1 MSAIAA
7 TLSALSRL
15 AIIAALAALL
25 PAPARA
31 ASLYGGPGPR
41 PGPDV
46 LYAPPVSAP
55 QLENT
60 GIWQAPPILVS
71 GATAYRAGEF
81 LYQDFLY
88 DDRGAGDA
96 AVYPADPRYAGNAA
110 DLVEVRLKPLTGEL
124 AIRLTYNAMVDPMV
138 VASTVALGSSRG
150 ALPIPHGANAT
161 APARV

>member
-1 MSAIAA
+1 MSPISA
-7 TLSALSRL
+7 TLSGYLSR
-15 AIIAALAALL
+15 IALPVLLIALATAT
-25 PAPARA
+25 PAVA
-31 ASLYGGPGPR
+31 ASLYSGPGPS

-71 GATAYRAGEF
+71 GATAYRQGEF

-88 DDRGAGDA
+88 DERGAEDA
-96 AVYPADPRYAGNAA
+96 FVSRAAPRYAGNAA

-124 AIRLTYNAMVDPMV
+124 AIRLTYN
-138 VASTVALGSSRG
+138 
-150 ALPIPHGANAT
+150 
-161 APARV
+161 